1 MALLIYNE
9 KVCGNRNSNI
19 MLCITILSL
28 HIKILNYIVNY
39 KYDKESWYVLKAY
52 VVVYESNLT
61 MKLFDKNEGLI
72 KP

>member
-1 MALLIYNE
+1 MHYN
-9 KVCGNRNSNI
+9 I
-19 MLCITILSL
+19 IITYKNFEL
-28 HIKILNYIVNY
+28 VNY